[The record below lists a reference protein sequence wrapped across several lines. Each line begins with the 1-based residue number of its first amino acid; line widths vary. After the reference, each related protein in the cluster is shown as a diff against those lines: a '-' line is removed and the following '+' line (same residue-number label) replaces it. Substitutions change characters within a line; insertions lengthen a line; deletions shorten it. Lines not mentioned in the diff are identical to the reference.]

1 LIVRYTVRNAQTGIT
16 TESYD
21 TLSSL
26 ARGEEL
32 LFDAKFYSLEY
43 FGDNLLTVFMNPRIQ
58 GEQLYEN
65 NILQANFT
73 VLPDNVN
80 PVLDVAFDGIKIMD
94 GDIISPTPLI
104 SIQLRDENKFLVR
117 QDTVGINM
125 YLSKCDSCER
135 VRLNYDGQN
144 VQYFASQDN
153 NFRLEYRP
161 ERLEDG
167 KYTLSVDAQDESGNR
182 AGAEDYKVNFEVVNK
197 SSLTHFYPYPNPF
210 STKMHFVFTLTG
222 AEVPDDI
229 RIQIM
234 TITGKIVRTITKD
247 ELGAIRIGD
256 NVSDFTWDG
265 TDEYGDKLANGVYL
279 YKVDIRDNQLSFEH
293 RETAKDNL
301 FKKNIGKIYI
311 MR

>member
-1 LIVRYTVRNAQTGIT
+1 
-16 TESYD
+16 
-21 TLSSL
+21 
-26 ARGEEL
+26 
-32 LFDAKFYSLEY
+32 
-43 FGDNLLTVFMNPRIQ
+43 
-58 GEQLYEN
+58 
-65 NILQANFT
+65 
-73 VLPDNVN
+73 
-80 PVLDVAFDGIKIMD
+80 
-94 GDIISPTPLI
+94 
-104 SIQLRDENKFLVR
+104 
-117 QDTVGINM
+117 
-125 YLSKCDSCER
+125 
-135 VRLNYDGQN
+135 
-144 VQYFASQDN
+144 
-153 NFRLEYRP
+153 
-161 ERLEDG
+161 
-167 KYTLSVDAQDESGNR
+167 
-182 AGAEDYKVNFEVVNK
+182 
-197 SSLTHFYPYPNPF
+197 
-210 STKMHFVFTLTG
+210 MHFVFTLTG